1 MARSNRTYS
10 SRRFRVVVLL
20 LTLVTLPV
28 VIGISVLIYH
38 YLNYATLVERRLSGE
53 RWMIPS
59 RIYAR
64 PLELHPE
71 TFMQLPR
78 LVQTLNGLRYLQR
91 IAGQPGP
98 GEFAIGDNAVTFQP
112 RPGLD
117 APDEPIRV
125 TFEADH
131 IRAIEGL
138 RTRAEYDSLTLEP
151 ELITYLF
158 DDSREK
164 RRFVRYEELPDHLIK
179 AVLAIEDRRFFSHS
193 GLDPIRIVAAAI
205 RNIQAESFIQGGS
218 TITQQLV
225 KNFFLTPERTFKR
238 KAQEALIAF
247 VLERRAD
254 KREILQL
261 YLNEIY
267 LGQRGSFSINGVG
280 EAARAYFEKDVA
292 NLTLI
297 ESALIAGMI
306 QSPNPYNPRRHPERA
321 VRRRNQVLQAMHD
334 AGFLDDVTSLEAM
347 EMPLTV
353 EEGEGAS
360 SDAPYFVDVVKEQ
373 LAERYDP
380 EVLNTQNLSI
390 FTGLDLHLQ
399 SLAQEA
405 LARGL
410 AEVEERMRREHDEP
424 VQGALIAL
432 ETRTGQIVALVGGR
446 SYGASQYNRVMRS
459 RRQPGSTFKPFVYLS
474 AFEAIFEDPALPPVT
489 PATVV
494 EDGPAVFF
502 YGGKE
507 YIPQNYTRKYKG
519 PVTLRYALTR
529 SLNIPTVKV
538 AEMIGWQRIADL
550 WNEKLEMSAQVEP
563 YPAVALGAFE
573 ATPFE
578 LATAYNVLAN
588 YGLKV
593 PPVSVV
599 RVSDEEGRTLEQH
612 VPPGAASGGAR
623 GGGLPGHVDAPQ
635 RDERGDRRRGAPARF
650 HAGRR
655 GQDRHHQRQP
665 RRLVRRLHAG
675 PPVRRVGRLR
685 RQHAPE
691 PGRRHGGAADLD
703 RVRFPCPGGPQV
715 YELSGAREH
724 HLHGD
729 RQDHGP
735 ARDALVP
742 EQHHA
747 RGLRPGDR
755 APGALHLVVATRCGE
770 PEAARRPG

>member
-1 MARSNRTYS
+1 MARSTRTYS
-10 SRRFRVVVLL
+10 PRRFRVVVLL

-28 VIGISVLIYH
+28 VIGTSALIYY
-38 YLNYATLVERRLSGE
+38 YLRYATIVERRLSGE

-64 PLELHPE
+64 PLELRAGIV
-71 TFMQLPR
+71 MQVPR
-78 LVQTLNGLRYLQR
+78 LVKTLNGLRYLQR
-91 IAGQPGP
+91 VEGEPGP
-98 GEFAIGDNAVTFQP
+98 GEFAVSENAVSFHP

-125 TFEADH
+125 SFEADLVL
-131 IRAIEGL
+131 AIEG
-138 RTRAEYDSLTLEP
+138 RQSRAEYQSLTLEP

-164 RRFVRYEELPDHLIK
+164 RRFVRYEELPDHLVK
-179 AVLAIEDRRFFSHS
+179 AVLAIEDRRFFSHP

-225 KNFFLTPERTFKR
+225 KNFFLTPERTLKR

-267 LGQRGSFSINGVG
+267 LGQAGSFSINGVG
-280 EAARAYFEKDVA
+280 EAARAYFEKDVG
-292 NLTLI
+292 NLTLP

-321 VRRRNQVLQAMHD
+321 TQRRNQVLLAMRE
-334 AGFLDDVTSLEAM
+334 AGFLDETTSRAAM
-347 EMPLTV
+347 DQPLTV
-353 EEGEGAS
+353 EDDRAAA
-360 SDAPYFVDVVKEQ
+360 SDAPYFVDLVKEQ

-390 FTGLDLHLQ
+390 FTSLDLQLQ
-399 SLAQEA
+399 SMAQEA

-410 AEVEERMRREHDEP
+410 AEVEERVRRKHDEP

-502 YGGKE
+502 YGDKE
-507 YIPQNYTRKYKG
+507 YIPQNYTREYKG
-519 PVTLRYALTR
+519 AVTLRYALSR

-550 WNEKLEMSAQVEP
+550 WNEKLEMSAHVEP

-593 PPVSVV
+593 PPVTVF
-599 RVSDEEGRTLEQH
+599 RVTDEEGRTLEQH
-612 VPPGAASGGAR
+612 LPPAPPRVVHEESAYLVTSMLRTVMNEGTGAGA
-623 GGGLPGHVDAPQ
+623 
-635 RDERGDRRRGAPARF
+635 RRRGFTGDA
-650 HAGRR
+650 AGKT
-655 GQDRHHQRQP
+655 GTTND
-665 RRLVRRLHAG
+665 
-675 PPVRRVGRLR
+675 
-685 RQHAPE
+685 
-691 PGRRHGGAADLD
+691 
-703 RVRFPCPGGPQV
+703 
-715 YELSGAREH
+715 S
-724 HLHGD
+724 
-729 RQDHGP
+729 
-735 ARDALVP
+735 RDAWFAGYTPDLLCVVWVGFDDNTPLNQDGATAALPIWTEFMTRALEGREPSSFPVP
-742 EQHHA
+742 ENVIFMEIDKTT
-747 RGLRPGDR
+747 GLLATPWCPSNTMLEAFIPGTEPR
-755 APGALHLVVATRCGE
+755 ERCTWQ
-770 PEAARRPG
+770 